1 MAPRVETA
9 DLDLAALD
17 ALEADALAVPVGPGR
32 PLGGLAA
39 LVDWRLCGAIARAV
53 RGGLFATEAEEALLL
68 PTAGRLA
75 VPRAFCFGLAREP
88 LDEAGFAAAARRV
101 CDAMARAGSRAFA
114 AALPRAE
121 PGVPA
126 PRLWLE
132 AALRRP
138 PERLVLLG
146 DGRALARALEA
157 ARDELGAAVEVAFA
171 PARAEPSSRAAVL
184 PARSAVVR

>member
-1 MAPRVETA
+1 MALRVETA
-9 DLDLAALD
+9 DLGLASLD

-39 LVDWRLCGAIARAV
+39 FVDWRLCGAIARAV
-53 RGGLFATEAEEALLL
+53 RGGLFSTEAEEALLV
-68 PTAGRLA
+68 PTGRRLR
-75 VPRAFCFGLAREP
+75 VPRVFCFGLARDS

-114 AALPRAE
+114 GALPRAE
-121 PGVPA
+121 PGVA
-126 PRLWLE
+126 AARLWLE
-132 AALRRP
+132 AALARP

-157 ARDELGAAVEVAFA
+157 ARDELGADVEVAFSPPRA
-171 PARAEPSSRAAVL
+171 ETSARAVGL
-184 PARSAVVR
+184 PVRSAVVR

>member
-1 MAPRVETA
+1 MALRIETA
-9 DLDLAALD
+9 DLGLASLD

-32 PLGGLAA
+32 PLVGLAA
-39 LVDWRLCGAIARAV
+39 FVDWRLCGAIARAV
-53 RGGLFATEAEEALLL
+53 RGGLFSTEAEEALLL
-68 PTAGRLA
+68 PTGRRLR

-101 CDAMARAGSRAFA
+101 YDAMARAGSRAFA
-114 AALPRAE
+114 GALPRAE

-132 AALRRP
+132 AALARP

-146 DGRALARALEA
+146 DGRLLARALET
-157 ARDELGAAVEVAFA
+157 ARDELGADVEVAVSLPRA
-171 PARAEPSSRAAVL
+171 DPSARAAGL
-184 PARSAVVR
+184 PVRSAVVR